1 MASGIDMPHPWL
13 IAEDCHV
20 DAAVIMKAFLGAG
33 MQSGDYILYEDTHPL
48 HIGDWRYWRES
59 DGMFDLGLYKAAF
72 TKPYEARP
80 EKLAEE
86 KLEKVEKTMGDLG
99 NLFLVDTGIQDMFGM
114 VRGWGCGWGTGFVGR
129 RRGGEGGRVAGERQY
144 HGSPMGE

>member
-59 DGMFDLGLYKAAF
+59 DNMFDLGLYKAAF

-99 NLFLVDTGIQDMFGM
+99 NLFFVDTGIQDMFGM
-114 VRGWGCGWGTGFVGR
+114 VRVGVVGR
-129 RRGGEGGRVAGERQY
+129 RRWGFEWRGERQY
-144 HGSPMGE
+144 HGSRSGMRLIE